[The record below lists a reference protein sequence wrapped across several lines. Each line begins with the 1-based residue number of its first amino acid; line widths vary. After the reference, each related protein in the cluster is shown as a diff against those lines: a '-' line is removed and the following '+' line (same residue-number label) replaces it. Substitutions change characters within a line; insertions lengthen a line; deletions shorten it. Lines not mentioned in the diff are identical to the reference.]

1 MLHLLARPNRSLF
14 VILSLATIVTLAA
27 SCAPIAPTPIPPTAT
42 SQAAI
47 QPTAVPATAVPPASP
62 PVPTPTPLAP
72 APTAAPTTAPLP
84 GPSPTARPAGRWQAF
99 TNGNFVRGVAPL
111 DGRIYAATEGGVVAW
126 DASTGEALR
135 KWTTLDGLSHN
146 LATSIV
152 ACPIPEMRLVVGTEK
167 GLSIYDPKAD
177 AWKRQTRADSGMAAD
192 EVAALLCDA
201 RTGLLVI
208 GYDSAGIDLFDSKA
222 GTWRHVGEKQG
233 LASDYVNAMAMSPDG
248 KDVWVA
254 SPFGATLISGQTVK
268 VYDSKAT
275 KLASDG
281 VSGIAVDGAG
291 SVWWGMLE
299 GLVRFSKGAY
309 KLVTDKTVPGFPFGT
324 ITVLAPAPD
333 GSLWAGTGF
342 GDLCRLDAAAQ
353 KCLPIT
359 GLPGVTSGLNNL
371 SADAAGNLY
380 YATDG
385 SGVSRY
391 DGKAWRQYLV
401 PGESLASNR
410 ISAIT
415 QDKEGHIWIA
425 TDSGAN
431 RVNPAIER
439 AAWEHITAADQ
450 GLPDNVIS
458 AVYPSPGGGVWMAAG
473 APALLE
479 GGKWTVLTVDKG
491 LLAGGRHRHHHRRQR
506 ACVVRHTR
514 RHQHLGRQEGDQP
527 AEEGRPARRPHP
539 GAAGGEGH
547 HSGPARRRPC
557 CGTTGS
563 SGRPSRSAT
572 ASQVPMSACWRVRRT
587 AICWSGPAAGLASFD
602 GRQAKL
608 IPDVVQDYITSIAVA
623 PDGSVWVGTMAGAY
637 RLSGGQWKRFTTADG
652 LPTNRVMAVFVDRA
666 GSVWIGGDG
675 AGVAVYRP

>member
-1 MLHLLARPNRSLF
+1 MPHRPLR
-14 VILSLATIVTLAA
+14 
-27 SCAPIAPTPIPPTAT
+27 P
-42 SQAAI
+42 
-47 QPTAVPATAVPPASP
+47 SP
-62 PVPTPTPLAP
+62 PSIHASAP

-135 KWTTLDGLSHN
+135 KWTTLDGLTHN

-208 GYDSAGIDLFDSKA
+208 GYDSTGIDLFDSKA

-233 LASDYVNAMAMSPDG
+233 LASDYVNAIAMSPDG

-491 LLAGGRHRHHHRRQR
+491 LL
-506 ACVVRHTR
+506 
-514 RHQHLGRQEGDQP
+514 QEAVTAITIDG
-527 AEEGRPARRPHP
+527 
-539 GAAGGEGH
+539 
-547 HSGPARRRPC
+547 
-557 CGTTGS
+557 
-563 SGRPSRSAT
+563 SGRAWFGTPGGISIWDGKKVTNLLKKDGLPDDRIQALLAEKDILWAGTPTALLRYDGKQWQAFSERNGLPSPDVSVLARAPDGNLLVGT
-572 ASQVPMSACWRVRRT
+572 A
-587 AICWSGPAAGLASFD
+587 GGLASFD

-637 RLSGGQWKRFTTADG
+637 RLSGGQWKRFTTSDG